1 MRTVG
6 GWVVV
11 AGTTVVIGMLG
22 LLILRQSLL
31 NGVAIAAAATVAMV
45 LLAPLTLL
53 PAPLGFSGT
62 RLAKPS
68 RIRPPR
74 WLRRTT
80 ARSAGSERPA
90 AERWAGVIQ
99 RHPVTAAVLSGA
111 FILVLAAPALGSK
124 LSMPAD
130 PSEPLGP
137 VGYASYATV
146 PDTPGARSG
155 R

>member
-31 NGVAIAAAATVAMV
+31 NGVAIAAAATVTMV
-45 LLAPLTLL
+45 LLASLTLL
-53 PAPLGFSGT
+53 PGLLGFSGT

-80 ARSAGSERPA
+80 ARPAKSERPA
-90 AERWAGVIQ
+90 AERSACVIP
-99 RHPVTAAVLSGA
+99 RHPLTALVLAGA
-111 FILVLAAPALGSK
+111 FILLLAAPVLGMK
-124 LSMPAD
+124 LSMPDQSA
-130 PSEPLGP
+130 
-137 VGYASYATV
+137 
-146 PDTPGARSG
+146 
-155 R
+155 

>member
-45 LLAPLTLL
+45 LLASLTLL
-53 PAPLGFSGT
+53 PALLGFSGT
-62 RLAKPS
+62 RRAKPS

-111 FILVLAAPALGSK
+111 FILVLAAPALGMK
-124 LSMPAD
+124 LSMPAE
-130 PSEPLGP
+130 PSQHRAPMAYP
-137 VGYASYATV
+137 SSPT
-146 PDTPGARSG
+146 TPHR
-155 R
+155 